1 MVLYQKQIM
10 LVRDKFLKKI
20 SRVFLILVIFF
31 SKNLYANNAEII
43 NLIDYN
49 SSLKNS
55 TALFI
60 QSDGKTVEEGII
72 YVGLDRIRIEYTTPS
87 KITIIISKNKGM
99 YVNHALEET
108 QYFDTKKS
116 FVKVFFSILAGGDF
130 YKEADIKIFDDEI
143 NIKNKFELD
152 NIFYRTEVIYE
163 NEPIRL
169 RKIKIVNNDTI
180 IELGFFDHN
189 NLVDLEKEFF
199 SFINPY
205 LN

>member
-20 SRVFLILVIFF
+20 SRVFLILVIFV
-31 SKNLYANNAEII
+31 SKNLSANNAEII

-60 QSDGKTVEEGII
+60 QSDGKTIEEGII

-87 KITIIISKNKGM
+87 KITIILSKNRGM

-130 YKEADIKIFDDEI
+130 YKEADIKIFDDQI

>member
-20 SRVFLILVIFF
+20 SWVFLILVIFV
-31 SKNLYANNAEII
+31 SKSLSANNAEII

-49 SSLKNS
+49 NSLKNS

-87 KITIIISKNKGM
+87 KITIILSKNKGM